1 MYQLSEIPKEKINQ
15 LKKRKEEKE
24 LEKGFLSLFFF
35 LKIYQWEFRMKRM
48 W

>member
-15 LKKRKEEKE
+15 LKKGKEEKK
-24 LEKGFLSLFFF
+24 LEKGFLSLF